1 MKKLKFE
8 IYIDFFSKIFMKNSK
23 KDEEKEEEE
32 KEEENEII
40 LFSYPLFKET
50 KK

>member
-1 MKKLKFE
+1 MKKLKFGN
-8 IYIDFFSKIFMKNSK
+8 YNDFFSRIFMKNFK
-23 KDEEKEEEE
+23 KEKEKEENDEE
-32 KEEENEII
+32 DEII

>member
-1 MKKLKFE
+1 
-8 IYIDFFSKIFMKNSK
+8 MKNSK
-23 KDEEKEEEE
+23 KDEEKEEE
-32 KEEENEII
+32 KNEEENEII

>member
-8 IYIDFFSKIFMKNSK
+8 FYIDFFSRIFTKDSK
-23 KDEEKEEEE
+23 KKKEKEENDEE
-32 KEEENEII
+32 DEII